1 MELTAD
7 AHFVASLSLS
17 LSVQMMRNHPL
28 FAGNPQAA
36 EMVSYRRRGGRKGGE
51 VGEGLNTVANDEY
64 HLVHVAIGRSP
75 MTVL

>member
-7 AHFVASLSLS
+7 AQVNFVAFLSLSLSLS

-51 VGEGLNTVANDEY
+51 VGGGRVSEY
-64 HLVHVAIGRSP
+64 CGK
-75 MTVL
+75 